1 MSIIILSMNGNNV
14 GVFDDK
20 KVFKTKSFHYILE
33 NLINRGYFKTKK
45 QCGVKI
51 KDDLKLLYDND
62 DYTFM
67 YKDVKFSKIIL
78 ELNELES
85 IKIEKKVI
93 DNNIF
98 VIYTLQELTNP
109 IAMLD
114 VKDLYNKNE

>member
-1 MSIIILSMNGNNV
+1 MNGNNV

-33 NLINRGYFKTKK
+33 NLISKGYFKTKK

-67 YKDVKFSKIIL
+67 YKDTKFSKIIL

-85 IKIEKKVI
+85 VKIEKKVI
-93 DNNIF
+93 DDNIF
-98 VIYTLQELTNP
+98 VVYTLQELTKP
-109 IAMLD
+109 IEMLD

>member
-98 VIYTLQELTNP
+98 VIYTLQELTKP